1 MTKKA
6 IYNWV
11 AGVSLVCMVAGLAGC
26 QSSQKE
32 EQPTKKVGTS
42 EKESTTKESTEQKA
56 SLEDKNANVG
66 TEKSEPVEMS
76 EEVQRAS
83 SQDDTFVVLTLVL
96 ESAQKK
102 DIKTI
107 QSLYGKEMKDA
118 YEAFKGMVSEKQM
131 NESLVAQYDVLK
143 GVAPTDFVKTEKDG
157 IVSYRYDVKGTNTY
171 SSYEFA
177 FAKEDGQWKL
187 NNEGLTSFEVADG
200 VEMMPATD
208 EDMTPLASQ

>member
-6 IYNWV
+6 IYKW
-11 AGVSLVCMVAGLAGC
+11 ALGCSLALVVVGLAGC
-26 QSSQKE
+26 QSSHKE
-32 EQPTKKVGTS
+32 VQPTEKVDKSQEKDT
-42 EKESTTKESTEQKA
+42 EKETTE
-56 SLEDKNANVG
+56 KNATLTNDNADADA
-66 TEKSEPVEMS
+66 EKSEPVEMS

-96 ESAQKK
+96 EAAQKK
-102 DIKTI
+102 DIQII

-118 YEAFKGMVSEKQM
+118 YNAFKGMVSEKQM
-131 NESLVAQYDVLK
+131 NESLVAQYNVLK

-157 IVSYRYDVKGTNTY
+157 VVSYRYNVKGTNTY

-177 FAKEDGQWKL
+177 FVKEDGQWKL
-187 NNEGLTSFEVADG
+187 NNEGLTSFEVADE
-200 VEMMPATD
+200 VEMTPATD